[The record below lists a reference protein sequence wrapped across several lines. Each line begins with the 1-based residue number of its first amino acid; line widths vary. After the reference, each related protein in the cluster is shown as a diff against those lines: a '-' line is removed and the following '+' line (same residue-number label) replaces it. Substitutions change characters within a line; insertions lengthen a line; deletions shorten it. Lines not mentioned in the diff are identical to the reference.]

1 MQDND
6 VVSCYFHC
14 NLPVRWSDQWHVYLQ
29 AFVTAKLLAVSM
41 LSTWGTKLKG
51 ASDALGLVL
60 WRKIANRKAVYSWS
74 VFLMKRPPTKKKKKS
89 KKQRKQG
96 ELFASYLLSCNIKQ
110 LPLPK
115 LHRKASPKTLMD
127 KELIIFVITT
137 AAFKSLSS
145 IDFNLPD
152 AFMLLF
158 WLLSFQPFIHK
169 YSDLSWLQWPFKVFS
184 LHLPDT
190 EHTGKSATQQPLTL
204 SGRLIKGN
212 DAFWI
217 KKKKKRKY
225 QLSVG

>member
-1 MQDND
+1 MQDNY
-6 VVSCYFHC
+6 VVSSFFHC
-14 NLPVRWSDQWHVYLQ
+14 NLCVRWSDQRHVYLQ

-74 VFLMKRPPTKKKKKS
+74 VFLMKRPPTKNRKKKR
-89 KKQRKQG
+89 KKQKQLG
-96 ELFASYLLSCNIKQ
+96 KSFASHLLSCKTEQ
-110 LPLPK
+110 LCLLK
-115 LHRKASPKTLMD
+115 LHSKASPKTLMD
-127 KELIIFVITT
+127 KELIVFIITT
-137 AAFKSLSS
+137 TAFKSRSS

-158 WLLSFQPFIHK
+158 WLLDFQPFIHK
-169 YSDLSWLQWPFKVFS
+169 YPDLSWLQWPFKVFS

-190 EHTGKSATQQPLTL
+190 EHTGKSAAQQPLTL
-204 SGRLIKGN
+204 SGGLIKQN

-217 KKKKKRKY
+217 KKREY
-225 QLSVG
+225 QLGVG